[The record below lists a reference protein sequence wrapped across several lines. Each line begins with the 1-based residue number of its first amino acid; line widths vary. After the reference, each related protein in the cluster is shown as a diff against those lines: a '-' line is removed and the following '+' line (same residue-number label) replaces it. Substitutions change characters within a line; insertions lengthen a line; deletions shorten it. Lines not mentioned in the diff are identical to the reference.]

1 MCLINGGDKM
11 KKSILVGIIVILLV
25 FGATMLGVKSA
36 PKSNE
41 VAAENISLDHTITVS
56 GSGVVNVVP
65 DIAKLNFGIS
75 VQKKTASEAMNAL
88 SEKASNVIETLTNAG
103 IKKEDIKT
111 TSINLRPVYQWDK
124 DSRKNVLI
132 GYEASESFTVNSSI
146 KDAGNL
152 LSLAVNSGANKVFGI
167 SFDVSDKDALQNE
180 AISQAMQNAR
190 KKAEASLKNTNYKI
204 TGIKTISI
212 QSQNYY
218 PIPYRNIAGKEIEN
232 DTNVPIEGG
241 SLTIKANVQVI
252 FTFD

>member
-1 MCLINGGDKM
+1 M
-11 KKSILVGIIVILLV
+11 KRKVLVGIIVILLIL
-25 FGATMLGVKSA
+25 GASVLGVKSL
-36 PKSNE
+36 PKNSE

-56 GSGVVNVVP
+56 GSGVVNVAP

-75 VQKKTASEAMNAL
+75 MQKKTASEAMNAL
-88 SEKASNVIETLTNAG
+88 SEKASNVITTLTNAG
-103 IKKEDIKT
+103 VKKDDIKT

-146 KDAGNL
+146 KNAGNL
-152 LSLAVNSGANKVFGI
+152 LSLAVNSGANKIFGI
-167 SFDVSDKDALQNE
+167 SFDASNKDTLQNE
-180 AISQAMQNAR
+180 AIAQAMKNAR
-190 KKAEASLKNTNYKI
+190 EKAEASLKNTNYKI

-218 PIPYRNIAGKEIEN
+218 PVPYRNITGKEIEN
-232 DTNVPIEGG
+232 NANVPVEGG

>member
-1 MCLINGGDKM
+1 M
-11 KKSILVGIIVILLV
+11 KRKVLTGVIVILLV
-25 FGATMLGVKSA
+25 LGATLLGVKGL
-36 PKSNE
+36 PKNNN
-41 VAAENISLDHTITVS
+41 VAAENISLDHTITVN

-65 DIAKLNFGIS
+65 DIAKLSFGIS
-75 VQKKTASEAMNAL
+75 LQKKTASEAMNAL
-88 SEKASNVIETLTNAG
+88 SEKASNVITTLTNAG
-103 IKKEDIKT
+103 VKKEDIKT

-124 DSRKNVLI
+124 DSRKNVLV

-146 KDAGNL
+146 KNAGNL

-167 SFDVSDKDALQNE
+167 SFDVSNKDDMQNE
-180 AISQAMQNAR
+180 AITKAMENAR
-190 KKAEASLKNTNYKI
+190 KKAEASLKGTNYRI

-218 PIPYRNIAGKEIEN
+218 PIFYRNLAGKETEN
-232 DTNVPIEGG
+232 DTNIPVEGG